1 MKVLVTGANGFVG
14 TAVSRA
20 LAAAGHSVRGLV
32 RDPKHA
38 LERNVE
44 RHMGSIGDPASIFE
58 AATGCDAIVNAAGL
72 TSLRAPERAA
82 RWVHIAGTENVLR
95 AARRAKVRRV
105 LHFSCADATLCRND
119 RMHWGET
126 RVLPQDPVGTFAR
139 SKLMAE
145 EIALCAS
152 DETLEVTALRPAL
165 VWGPGDV
172 QGVCALKRES
182 DAGGVF
188 LYGEGRNILATAHI
202 DNVTQAALAALT
214 AEHAPGR
221 AYYITDGEF
230 LEAREL
236 YTRFLTALG
245 LPVRFRKKGLAFA
258 ALGARVAQAFGA
270 ASDPNEAEVLRRGQS
285 ALFDLSSAAKDLG
298 YSPQLNFE
306 ELLEGLKT
314 WLHTAGGF
322 DALLPRARPEPRAS
336 DVDAQVALAG
346 GD

>member
-1 MKVLVTGANGFVG
+1 MKVLVTGANGFLGGAVG
-14 TAVSRA
+14 KA
-20 LAAAGHSVRGLV
+20 LLAAGHTVRGLS
-32 RDPKHA
+32 RDPQGVLA
-38 LERNVE
+38 SGIE
-44 RHMGSIGDPASIFE
+44 RHIGGIGDPASISA
-58 AATGCDAIVNAAGL
+58 AATGCDAIVHAAGL
-72 TSLRAPERAA
+72 TSLRTPERAA

-95 AARRAKVRRV
+95 AARHAKVRRV
-105 LHFSCADATLCRND
+105 LHLSCADATLCRQD

-126 RVLPQDPVGTFAR
+126 RVLPQDPVGAFAR

-145 EIALCAS
+145 ELALCAS

-188 LYGEGRNILATAHI
+188 LYSEGRNILATAHI

-214 AEHAPGR
+214 AADAPGR

-236 YTRFLTALG
+236 YTRFLSALG
-245 LPVRFRKKGLAFA
+245 LPVRFREKSLAFA
-258 ALGARVAQAFGA
+258 AFRARITQALGF

-298 YSPQLNFE
+298 YTPSLNFE
-306 ELLEGLKT
+306 VLLEGLKA
-314 WLHTAGGF
+314 WMAGEGGLE
-322 DALLPRARPEPRAS
+322 ALGPRVRAEARGS
-336 DVDAQVALAG
+336 DVDAQVLLAG